1 MAGVVLTFKVMFGCM
16 MKLIIEVKKK
26 NKRFSSSI
34 FMNNETSLYIILSV
48 LLYIHVVDWVINKI
62 KVRTL
67 HPSVLS
73 KNKWICLRIKCA
85 YE

>member
-26 NKRFSSSI
+26 Q
-34 FMNNETSLYIILSV
+34 
-48 LLYIHVVDWVINKI
+48 KI
-62 KVRTL
+62 QFKYF
-67 HPSVLS
+67 
-73 KNKWICLRIKCA
+73 

>member
-1 MAGVVLTFKVMFGCM
+1 MAGVVLTLKVMFGCM

-48 LLYIHVVDWVINKI
+48 LLYIHVVD
-62 KVRTL
+62 
-67 HPSVLS
+67 
-73 KNKWICLRIKCA
+73 
-85 YE
+85 